1 MFDGDAYSNDTD
13 IPFNVRLPNGEGF
26 KAFAHNNCTIIS
38 DDSNHRYI
46 EKYCPTTKTIYTNS
60 YCAELYNNIIKIMQ
74 KALS

>member
-1 MFDGDAYSNDTD
+1 MFDGDAYSNDTE

-38 DDSNHRYI
+38 DGSNHRYI

-74 KALS
+74 KALT